1 MWQVEFYEKENG
13 EIPVND
19 FLLSLNEKMRAKAAK
34 EIRILSEYGNRLREP
49 YSKHIQEGIFELR
62 IKFASD
68 ISRIFYFFFDGN
80 KIILTNGFIKKTQKT
95 PKEEIEK
102 AIKYKEDYQRRY

>member
-34 EIRILSEYGNRLREP
+34 EIRILSEYGNKLREP

>member
-19 FLLSLNEKMRAKAAK
+19 FLLSLYEKTRAKAAK
-34 EIRILSEYGNRLREP
+34 EIRILSEYGNKLREP